1 VNFFLK
7 LDLFYGVFTV
17 SFIYGGITVMSL
29 TPKQKQVLDFISSYA
44 KKKGSPPTHQNMMDH
59 FGWTSP
65 GTVQDF
71 LKVLQKRGYLTKDWK
86 TASSI
91 RVLDHDQQVPLMGKV
106 AAGKPI
112 EHHEHDEFIEIPEK
126 MRKAGGDFVLQVF
139 GDSMIEEGILDG
151 DYVVIKKAEAASSG
165 EIVVAVIDSGATIK
179 TFFKKK
185 NHIELHSA
193 NPKYKPI
200 VIKEDHDFR
209 IAGVYCGLIRY

>member
-1 VNFFLK
+1 
-7 LDLFYGVFTV
+7 
-17 SFIYGGITVMSL
+17 MSL
-29 TPKQKQVLDFISSYA
+29 TPKQKDVFEFIQKFSKENGSSP
-44 KKKGSPPTHQNMMDH
+44 SHQIMMDH

-71 LKVLQKRGYLTKDWK
+71 LKSLIKRGYLTKDWK
-86 TASSI
+86 TANSI
-91 RVLDHDQQVPLMGKV
+91 RVVNQDTQVPLMGKV
-106 AAGKPI
+106 AAGRPL
-112 EHHEHDEFIEIPEK
+112 EHHTHDEYIEIPER
-126 MRKAGGDFVLQVF
+126 MRKAGGDFVLQVH

-151 DYVVIKKAEAASSG
+151 DYVVIKKANDATSG

-185 NHIELHSA
+185 NIIELHSA

-209 IAGVYCGLIRY
+209 IEGIYCGLIRY